1 MTIFHKV
8 RKKKKIYTFKR
19 LEALADRPF
28 FFCAI
33 NHKIDNAFI
42 CDLIETEIETQKR
55 KL

>member
-8 RKKKKIYTFKR
+8 RKKKKFTLLKGWK
-19 LEALADRPF
+19 ALADLPF

-33 NHKIDNAFI
+33 NHKIDNAFR

>member
-8 RKKKKIYTFKR
+8 RKKKKFTLLKGWK
-19 LEALADRPF
+19 ALADRPF
-28 FFCAI
+28 LFCAI

>member
-8 RKKKKIYTFKR
+8 RKKKKFTLLKGWK
-19 LEALADRPF
+19 ALADRPF

-33 NHKIDNAFI
+33 NHKIDNAFR